1 MTDFMESCEIVFLL
15 LFLLCLSLF
24 KVLQIKP
31 GILNMTLTFYYYI
44 LLLFYFF

>member
-1 MTDFMESCEIVFLL
+1 MVIFMESCEPVFVL

-31 GILNMTLTFYYYI
+31 GALSMTLRVLI
-44 LLLFYFF
+44 